1 MFTLFS
7 GFFGKNSKGR
17 SGAKNTISSATDL
30 APASLTIHQK
40 IDDVLTRGVEEI
52 FVRESLEK
60 KLRAAA
66 EGRGAVGKP
75 ARPLRIKLGIDPTGK
90 NIHLG
95 NAVILWKLRAFQDL
109 GHTVVLIVGDFT
121 AQIGDPSDKLEKR
134 PILTKK
140 LIQENIAGYKKQ
152 LGKILDLNRTEI
164 VYNSSWLSKL
174 RFDEI
179 CRLAETFSVQQMTN
193 RRNFKE
199 RIEKGVEIS
208 LREFLYPLMQGYDS
222 LMVRAD
228 VEIGGFDQLFN
239 LKAGRIVQ
247 KHYGMPEQ
255 DILTGKM
262 LLGTDGRKMS
272 KSWGNV
278 INIVDSA
285 DEMFGKTMAL
295 RDDLMAD
302 YFLLATDVPV
312 TGPSAEFSA
321 EKINARIAAGENP
334 RDIKFELAKKIVTR
348 YWGEDAAE
356 KARAKF
362 IEVFSQKKI
371 PDDIETVHVAAGSTF
386 VDAAVAKGIVKSK
399 TEWRRLI
406 DEGAVTDAQSGEAV
420 TDHAAVAENK
430 TLKIGK
436 RRFLK
441 VVVS

>member
-7 GFFGKNSKGR
+7 GFLGKNSKSESQR
-17 SGAKNTISSATDL
+17 ENGARA
-30 APASLTIHQK
+30 AAVSLTIQQK

-66 EGRGAVGKP
+66 ESAGASGKP

-134 PILTKK
+134 PMLTKK

-179 CRLAETFSVQQMTN
+179 CKLAETFSVQQMTN

-278 INIVDSA
+278 INIMDSA

-302 YFLLATDVPV
+302 YFLLATDAPV
-312 TGPSAEFSA
+312 GPSAEFSA
-321 EKINARIAAGENP
+321 EKINARITAGENP

-348 YWGEDAAE
+348 YWGTDAAE
-356 KARAKF
+356 KARTKF

-406 DEGAVTDAQSGEAV
+406 DEGAVTDVKSGEVV

-430 TLKIGK
+430 ILKIGK